1 MRFSKCDFFFLDKL
15 RIFAPLFEFEFL
27 APKILNLNFQIHAN
41 KFSDAALDT
50 FLSCTRKRCCDQQ
63 SSVDDSVEFIWGP
76 PVVNAGDCKK
86 TTDEYGRMDAN
97 FPDHTGIGQSDS

>member
-1 MRFSKCDFFFLDKL
+1 M
-15 RIFAPLFEFEFL
+15 
-27 APKILNLNFQIHAN
+27 NFQIHAN

-63 SSVDDSVEFIWGP
+63 SSVDDSVEFIWDP

-86 TTDEYGRMDAN
+86 TTDEYGRMDAI